1 MPTRYSA
8 QAYTPAPRWL
18 TTWETMYRELEPR
31 AVEILRESGFYE
43 TNDISVPVIVV
54 GGKLSKEEG
63 TAIGR
68 IATALT
74 IAADAAHQT
83 SPGIVAAWLQ
93 EVAKN
98 PALFRSKQLPPDVHW
113 AITSCYRRANERPG
127 THLQDVWGRRRVRFE
142 TKARRATNPNI
153 ARAAS
158 LAAASLRRPRGRPRN
173 FANELLA
180 EYLADAFRSFGGR
193 IVRRQVPIDLD
204 GGGFL
209 YEDDGPFY
217 QFLEKVI
224 GPLQIHLREY
234 GLPPV
239 TIETIE
245 RIAAE
250 RFAGKR

>member
-43 TNDISVPVIVV
+43 TNDIDVPIMVV

-98 PALFRSKQLPPDVHW
+98 PALFRSKAVATQ
-113 AITSCYRRANERPG
+113 RALG
-127 THLQDVWGRRRVRFE
+127 D
-142 TKARRATNPNI
+142 NI
-153 ARAAS
+153 MLSPRQRAAGY
-158 LAAASLRRPRGRPRN
+158 ASARCLGST
-173 FANELLA
+173 AC
-180 EYLADAFRSFGGR
+180 
-193 IVRRQVPIDLD
+193 
-204 GGGFL
+204 
-209 YEDDGPFY
+209 PF
-217 QFLEKVI
+217 
-224 GPLQIHLREY
+224 
-234 GLPPV
+234 
-239 TIETIE
+239 
-245 RIAAE
+245 
-250 RFAGKR
+250 